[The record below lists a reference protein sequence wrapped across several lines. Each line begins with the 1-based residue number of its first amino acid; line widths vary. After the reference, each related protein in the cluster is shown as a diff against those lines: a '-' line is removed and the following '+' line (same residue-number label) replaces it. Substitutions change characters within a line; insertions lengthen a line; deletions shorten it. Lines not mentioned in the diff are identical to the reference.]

1 MVQLSKLHEEEPE
14 IREDL
19 QGRIEVFDQNIRG
32 FEKRLRAVERRLSL
46 ETPPAPQVGIAFSGN
61 FSDPF
66 SEESTGGTIAA
77 ATVFPHIPSIYPES
91 SIPLH
96 GNSLLSD
103 SVSSFSDGNIPGL
116 ALSSVLAPGDVPK
129 VSMTS
134 MDSSSE
140 VSGNVYKIKTI
151 NDLFSSL
158 SESIRS
164 IHTSVSEL
172 SSLVHNNLKP
182 EMERLDLEIQNL
194 RAQEIVEAEYIKNLQ
209 SRIEVLEN
217 QNRLTFGSLKIP
229 LEISGIAGSSI
240 LFLTGFLVWSGRW
253 DILRSPYFST
263 GLAVLMAGVVFM
275 KFYMVNRKKKT
286 LTD

>member
-19 QGRIEVFDQNIRG
+19 QGRIEVFDQSIRS

-46 ETPPAPQVGIAFSGN
+46 ETPPAPQAGIAFSGN

-66 SEESTGGTIAA
+66 PEESAGGTIAA
-77 ATVFPHIPSIYPES
+77 ASVFPHIPSIYPES

-103 SVSSFSDGNIPGL
+103 SVSSFSEGNIQSP
-116 ALSSVLAPGDVPK
+116 ALSSTLAPSDVPK

-140 VSGNVYKIKTI
+140 VSGNAYKIKTI

-182 EMERLDLEIQNL
+182 EMERLDMEIQNL
-194 RAQEIVEAEYIKNLQ
+194 RAQEVTESEYIKRLE
-209 SRIEVLEN
+209 SRVEVLEN
-217 QNRLTFGSLKIP
+217 QNKLTFGSIKIP

-263 GLAVLMAGVVFM
+263 GLAMLMAGVVFM
-275 KFYMVNRKKKT
+275 KFYMVNRKKKS

>member
-1 MVQLSKLHEEEPE
+1 
-14 IREDL
+14 
-19 QGRIEVFDQNIRG
+19 
-32 FEKRLRAVERRLSL
+32 
-46 ETPPAPQVGIAFSGN
+46 
-61 FSDPF
+61 
-66 SEESTGGTIAA
+66 
-77 ATVFPHIPSIYPES
+77 
-91 SIPLH
+91 
-96 GNSLLSD
+96 
-103 SVSSFSDGNIPGL
+103 
-116 ALSSVLAPGDVPK
+116 
-129 VSMTS
+129 
-134 MDSSSE
+134 
-140 VSGNVYKIKTI
+140 
-151 NDLFSSL
+151 
-158 SESIRS
+158 
-164 IHTSVSEL
+164 
-172 SSLVHNNLKP
+172 
-182 EMERLDLEIQNL
+182 MERLDLEIQNL